1 MGDALLETDRAT
13 IVLKG
18 VLYIPTAAANLFSI
32 TTATGRG
39 TKSNFGPTCCSIRQH
54 GRDIGAAKRG
64 PNGLYYI
71 PSLRDVATALAAT
84 PKPETAEL
92 WHRRFGHLGYHN
104 LEALVREDMVDGIKV
119 PERDSR
125 LQGQ

>member
-32 TTATGRG
+32 TTATGQG
-39 TKSNFGPTCCSIRQH
+39 TKFNFGPTCCSIRQH

-64 PNGLYYI
+64 SNGLYYI
-71 PSLRDVATALAAT
+71 PSLRDAV
-84 PKPETAEL
+84 
-92 WHRRFGHLGYHN
+92 W
-104 LEALVREDMVDGIKV
+104 
-119 PERDSR
+119 
-125 LQGQ
+125 Q